1 MKKGLLIA
9 LVVLVVL
16 TGIPLVV
23 AMPAM
28 ACQDCGPAMVVK
40 GSGCAALLVAFS
52 LFVLFAWELLRSRR
66 ERGLGLLLALGLE
79 RPPRLA

>member
-9 LVVLVVL
+9 LVLLVVL

-23 AMPAM
+23 AMPA
-28 ACQDCGPAMVVK
+28 CQECGPAMVVK
-40 GSGCAALLVAFS
+40 GSGCAALLVAFG
-52 LFVLFAWELLRSRR
+52 LFVLLAWELLRSRR
-66 ERGLGLLLALGLE
+66 ERGLGPLLALGLE